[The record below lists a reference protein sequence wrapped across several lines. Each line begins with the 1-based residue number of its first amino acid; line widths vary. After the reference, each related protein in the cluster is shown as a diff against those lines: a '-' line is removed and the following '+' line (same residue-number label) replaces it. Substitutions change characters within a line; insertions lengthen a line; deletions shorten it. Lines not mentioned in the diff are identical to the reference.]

1 MTTEDGSTSPARTRR
16 WWIIGAAAAAVVAL
30 IVAIGVATGW
40 GSDSSG
46 DSAGSEPTASATS
59 DPGGSTPSPSASE
72 GADPEEEAPETAAPR
87 QTSAPVPL
95 DQTAEPAEGVRVSLA
110 SITAISGQASVPGEV
125 DGPALQ
131 VTVNVENANEDDALT
146 DTLIVNVYYGPERTP
161 ANILVRPRQD
171 LPLSIAPGETAEGV
185 YAFTVPEAVRGQI
198 VVEVD
203 LSVDLP
209 VVLFEGAV
217 S

>member
-1 MTTEDGSTSPARTRR
+1 M
-16 WWIIGAAAAAVVAL
+16 IAL
-30 IVAIGVATGW
+30 VIAIGVASGW
-40 GSDSSG
+40 GSDSSE
-46 DSAGSEPTASATS
+46 GSGGPNPTSPSTS
-59 DPGGSTPSPSASE
+59 DSEGSTPSPSDSASE
-72 GADPEEEAPETAAPR
+72 GADPAEDAPATGAPR
-87 QTSAPVPL
+87 QTAAPVPL
-95 DQTAEPAEGVRVSLA
+95 DQTAEPAEGVHVSLT

-131 VTVNVENANEDDALT
+131 VTVNVENANETDALT

-171 LPLSIAPGETAEGV
+171 LPLSIAPGETEKGV

-203 LSVDLP
+203 LSIDLP

-217 S
+217 A